1 MGMKKW
7 KISSFDKALAKE
19 LAMECDVD
27 PIVALIA
34 SARGYSDPMELEQF
48 VSDEPVF
55 SDPQETAD
63 IIKAADIINAVI
75 EDGGKIAVYGD
86 YDCDGVTAT
95 ALMYSYLKT
104 RNSDCVYYIPDRFTE
119 GYGMNVDAVEKLA
132 ADGVKLII
140 TVDNGIKCFEEISLA
155 NKLGMT
161 VVVTDHHLPDE
172 TLPEAAAV
180 VDPHRKDCPSTF
192 KEICGAQVAFRLIC
206 VMENREPEELLPY
219 FADMLALAVLG
230 DIMPLTLENRT
241 IVKYGINKLKN
252 SPITGLSALLNV
264 AGISQDTVNSG
275 RISFGLVPRINAA
288 GRMGKAERAVE
299 LLITDNI
306 MTALNIANE
315 IDNENALRQQT
326 EKIIFEQAVE
336 IIERDNLKY
345 DRVIVVGG
353 EKWHHGVVGIVA
365 SRICEKYGAPAIL
378 LSIDGDVATG
388 SGRSIKGFSL
398 YNAIENSKDLL
409 VKFGGHSQ
417 AAGITIE
424 TNKIKKFREDINSYA
439 RNIEFVAPEICLDCK
454 LNPSALSL
462 DLAFALKQLEPFGE
476 GNSVPLFGLY
486 DVTLERITPIGNN
499 KHLRLLFSKDT
510 NTFQA
515 LLFGVTAENF
525 CFEIGDKLD
534 LAVTVDTN
542 LYKGEYSVSVQIKG
556 IRISGTDDDEL
567 FSQIAAVNDFFAN
580 APCDY
585 DGLLPTRQE
594 VGEVYKFVSS
604 RPVLAEKVKYSFIKS
619 LGYAKTVI
627 AIQSLTELGLIS
639 KNEKDMFFAVKDA
652 TKTALNN
659 APTYKK
665 LLERSGNCE

>member
-1 MGMKKW
+1 VGMKKW

-34 SARGYSDPMELEQF
+34 SARGYRDPMELEQF
-48 VSDEPVF
+48 ISDEPVF

-104 RNSDCVYYIPDRFTE
+104 RNSDCIYYIPDRFTE

-132 ADGVKLII
+132 SDGVKLII

-180 VDPHRKDCPSTF
+180 VDPHRRDCPSTF
-192 KEICGAQVAFRLIC
+192 KEICGAEVAFRLIC

-219 FADMLALAVLG
+219 FADLLALAVLG

-241 IVKYGINKLKN
+241 IVKYGISKLKN

-315 IDNENALRQQT
+315 IDDENALRQQT
-326 EKIIFEQAVE
+326 EKIIFEQTVE
-336 IIERDNLKY
+336 IN
-345 DRVIVVGG
+345 
-353 EKWHHGVVGIVA
+353 
-365 SRICEKYGAPAIL
+365 
-378 LSIDGDVATG
+378 
-388 SGRSIKGFSL
+388 
-398 YNAIENSKDLL
+398 
-409 VKFGGHSQ
+409 
-417 AAGITIE
+417 
-424 TNKIKKFREDINSYA
+424 
-439 RNIEFVAPEICLDCK
+439 
-454 LNPSALSL
+454 
-462 DLAFALKQLEPFGE
+462 
-476 GNSVPLFGLY
+476 
-486 DVTLERITPIGNN
+486 
-499 KHLRLLFSKDT
+499 
-510 NTFQA
+510 
-515 LLFGVTAENF
+515 
-525 CFEIGDKLD
+525 
-534 LAVTVDTN
+534 
-542 LYKGEYSVSVQIKG
+542 
-556 IRISGTDDDEL
+556 
-567 FSQIAAVNDFFAN
+567 
-580 APCDY
+580 
-585 DGLLPTRQE
+585 
-594 VGEVYKFVSS
+594 
-604 RPVLAEKVKYSFIKS
+604 
-619 LGYAKTVI
+619 
-627 AIQSLTELGLIS
+627 
-639 KNEKDMFFAVKDA
+639 
-652 TKTALNN
+652 
-659 APTYKK
+659 
-665 LLERSGNCE
+665 